1 MAGDYPAESRCW
13 FVEMGDLAVDH
24 AADVAREYAARRKP
38 LAGRC
43 WPAYVAGLQDGERC
57 YRKAGLGLLAGRM
70 RRLLKLV
77 AASDG
82 HVLVEWFAGLVSN
95 RATSKG

>member
-13 FVEMGDLAVDH
+13 LVEMGDLAVDH

-38 LAGRC
+38 IVGRC

-57 YRKAGLGLLAGRM
+57 YRKAGLGLLARRM

-77 AASDG
+77 TASDG
-82 HVLVEWFAGLVSN
+82 HVRVEWFAGLVSN
-95 RATSKG
+95 RVTSKG